1 MLRQYTYKLNKMKS
15 NIIPD
20 LLKKFPELRK
30 QTKTGAQWKSASRS
44 RQDEQQKNEE
54 RQKDRLYKCQ
64 VRSTD
69 TGEPTEK
76 RRRQAESAAE
86 LEDIE
91 TGNELN
97 NERDDNEEYNDTQV
111 MESDSV
117 LTEEEKK
124 VYAILKKKKDIL
136 SKAVKDRTDDDKK
149 R

>member
-1 MLRQYTYKLNKMKS
+1 MESDSQL
-15 NIIPD
+15 
-20 LLKKFPELRK
+20 
-30 QTKTGAQWKSASRS
+30 RS
-44 RQDEQQKNEE
+44 R
-54 RQKDRLYKCQ
+54 
-64 VRSTD
+64 D

-76 RRRQAESAAE
+76 IKRQAESAAE

-136 SKAVKDRTDDDKK
+136 SKAVKYRTDDDKK